1 METFLFILEFF
12 GGLIL
17 IFAVSWLI
25 GKLLKL
31 DDNYEALQNINKR
44 IQRKTDL

>member
-12 GGLIL
+12 GGLVL
-17 IFAVSWLI
+17 IFAVGWLM

-31 DDNYEALQNINKR
+31 DEYYESFQQSKPR
-44 IQRKTDL
+44 IQKKN

>member
-1 METFLFILEFF
+1 MENFLFILEFF

-17 IFAVSWLI
+17 VFAVGWLI

-31 DDNYEALQNINKR
+31 DEQYEAMQTIKTR
-44 IQRKTDL
+44 IQKKN

>member
-31 DDNYEALQNINKR
+31 DDHYEALQTIKTR
-44 IQRKTDL
+44 IQKKN

>member
-1 METFLFILEFF
+1 MDSFFFILEFL

-25 GKLLKL
+25 GTLLKL
-31 DDNYEALQNINKR
+31 DKTYEAMQVTKTR
-44 IQRKTDL
+44 IQKKN

>member
-12 GGLIL
+12 GGIIL

-25 GKLLKL
+25 GTLLKL
-31 DDNYEALQNINKR
+31 DEYYEALQVTKSR
-44 IQRKTDL
+44 IQKKN

>member
-12 GGLIL
+12 GGLFL

-25 GKLLKL
+25 GALLKL
-31 DDNYEALQNINKR
+31 DKYYEGLQTTKTR
-44 IQRKTDL
+44 IQKKN

>member
-25 GKLLKL
+25 GELLKL
-31 DDNYEALQNINKR
+31 DEYYEGLQIKKTR
-44 IQRKTDL
+44 IQKKN

>member
-31 DDNYEALQNINKR
+31 DEYYEAFQVTKSR
-44 IQRKTDL
+44 IQKKN

>member
-1 METFLFILEFF
+1 METFLFILEYF

-31 DDNYEALQNINKR
+31 DEYYEALQTTKTR
-44 IQRKTDL
+44 IQKKN

>member
-12 GGLIL
+12 GGLVL
-17 IFAVSWLI
+17 IFAISWLI

-31 DDNYEALQNINKR
+31 DECYESFQQTKTR
-44 IQRKTDL
+44 IQKKN

>member
-17 IFAVSWLI
+17 IFAISWLI
-25 GKLLKL
+25 GTLLKL
-31 DDNYEALQNINKR
+31 DEYYQTLQVTKSR
-44 IQRKTDL
+44 IQKKN

>member
-31 DDNYEALQNINKR
+31 DEYYEGLQIKKTR
-44 IQRKTDL
+44 IQKKN

>member
-31 DDNYEALQNINKR
+31 DDNYEALQNIKKR
-44 IQRKTDL
+44 IQRKTDI